1 MMKKLYALVAALMV
15 SVAANAQFEQGKI
28 YMNGSLT
35 GLNMSYSGNTKFNM
49 GASGQMG
56 YMVADDWLVY
66 GSLAYNHYG
75 SKDISDTY
83 SFGVGGRYYIEQN
96 GIYLGVNCKYVHAGK
111 KFNDIMPGVEVGY
124 AYFLNNSVTVE
135 PAIYYDQSFKNHK
148 DFSTIGLKI
157 GVGIYLFNQ

>member
-15 SVAANAQFEQGKI
+15 SVAANAQFEQGKF

-96 GIYLGVNCKYVHAGK
+96 GIYLGASLNYSHMYESCDDFQPSVQ
-111 KFNDIMPGVEVGY
+111 VGY
-124 AYFLNNSVTVE
+124 AFFLSRTVTVE
-135 PAIYYDQSFKNHK
+135 PEIYYNQSFKSHK
-148 DFSTIGLKI
+148 DYSKVGFRIGI
-157 GVGIYLFNQ
+157 GVYL

>member
-1 MMKKLYALVAALMV
+1 MKKLYALVAALMV

-66 GSLAYNHYG
+66 GSLAYNHYEDSEKEENLTG
-75 SKDISDTY
+75 
-83 SFGVGGRYYIEQN
+83 FG
-96 GIYLGVNCKYVHAGK
+96 
-111 KFNDIMPGVEVGY
+111 D
-124 AYFLNNSVTVE
+124 
-135 PAIYYDQSFKNHK
+135 YDG
-148 DFSTIGLKI
+148 DVL
-157 GVGIYLFNQ
+157 